1 MVGLLQTRQEPA
13 DRISCQNVAWV
24 KNARCSRISNAFSWP
39 WNLVCLPLK
48 GEPMWSGHGR
58 RPNSRVHEI
67 TGKPEQNSQ
76 ILFVVHI
83 LGCFGNVMSMG
94 WPPLHTLF
102 SLRGG
107 LFGDPMPTYIW
118 TPAEEN
124 RRMECRQN
132 HTHLVPKATKNINYE
147 QKFRISFRFSSYLL
161 NSGIWAT
168 PMARPL
174 RF

>member
-1 MVGLLQTRQEPA
+1 
-13 DRISCQNVAWV
+13 
-24 KNARCSRISNAFSWP
+24 
-39 WNLVCLPLK
+39 
-48 GEPMWSGHGR
+48 MWSGHGR

-124 RRMECRQN
+124 RRMECRLN

-147 QKFRISFRFSSYLL
+147 QKFRISFRFSNYFL

-174 RF
+174 RFPLKGKCIRVRSDLAATKSNNSQSAPSIKKSLLI